1 MYITISKIE
10 GGENKALSFANL
22 KNVKL
27 YFSNGSNF
35 NSITTFKD
43 IDMSNGELLFKIDK
57 ANASKIQGLNDKKY
71 YISIDN
77 GSTETMVYQGDFV
90 NVWF

>member
-1 MYITISKIE
+1 M
-10 GGENKALSFANL
+10 
-22 KNVKL
+22 
-27 YFSNGSNF
+27 
-35 NSITTFKD
+35 NS
-43 IDMSNGELLFKIDK
+43 GELLFKIDK
-57 ANASKIQGLNDKKY
+57 ANASKIQGLNNKKY